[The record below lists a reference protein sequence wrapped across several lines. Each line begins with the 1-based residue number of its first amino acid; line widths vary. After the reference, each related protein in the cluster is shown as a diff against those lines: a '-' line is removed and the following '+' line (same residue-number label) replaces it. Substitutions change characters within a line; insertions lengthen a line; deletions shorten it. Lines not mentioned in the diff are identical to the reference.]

1 MKKISLVIISVFFLT
16 LVSCNNSVNVEY
28 LSGYWEIIS
37 VKKDGSKIKN
47 YPFNGTIDYFILDE
61 NLSAG
66 FRKKVKPRFDG
77 NFDITMHQIDFNIYK
92 EKKNMS
98 LLKFDIS
105 LDNTINLVYGSGK
118 NFVESIVK
126 IDSLNLVIKNS
137 DGYSYEYRRFYPK
150 NYLNE

>member
-92 EKKNMS
+92 
-98 LLKFDIS
+98 
-105 LDNTINLVYGSGK
+105 
-118 NFVESIVK
+118 
-126 IDSLNLVIKNS
+126 
-137 DGYSYEYRRFYPK
+137 
-150 NYLNE
+150 